1 MVQVRAVIALL
12 LHRFW
17 RFATRFAV
25 RLRGVGSRFLIRL
38 GTSFQAALSK
48 PRLSNSAKI
57 LITKTVCNISRDPA
71 TFATERNDKTVFL
84 QSVPKHLA

>member
-38 GTSFQAALSK
+38 ATSFQAAL
-48 PRLSNSAKI
+48 PYFTDLGIAFNNSVTLARP
-57 LITKTVCNISRDPA
+57 CAFSAWISSSD
-71 TFATERNDKTVFL
+71 FL
-84 QSVPKHLA
+84 